1 MRPPNQNVG
10 GTCPTR
16 LPLLS
21 PPLYVFARAKFFS
34 LTKEACSESFK
45 VNIDKAL
52 SHVAGGGGK
61 VDEESVR
68 NLLFGDYMDAD
79 RLYDEITD
87 IPALIRTMEQ

>member
-1 MRPPNQNVG
+1 
-10 GTCPTR
+10 
-16 LPLLS
+16 
-21 PPLYVFARAKFFS
+21 
-34 LTKEACSESFK
+34 